1 MTTLVSHFQTV
12 SDEILNT
19 DVEEFGD
26 LMLDVAEAYMSQQ
39 DFLEALKFLEQLINS
54 QNWAKVNMVTVGI

>member
-1 MTTLVSHFQTV
+1 
-12 SDEILNT
+12 
-19 DVEEFGD
+19 
-26 LMLDVAEAYMSQQ
+26 MLDVAEAYMTQQ